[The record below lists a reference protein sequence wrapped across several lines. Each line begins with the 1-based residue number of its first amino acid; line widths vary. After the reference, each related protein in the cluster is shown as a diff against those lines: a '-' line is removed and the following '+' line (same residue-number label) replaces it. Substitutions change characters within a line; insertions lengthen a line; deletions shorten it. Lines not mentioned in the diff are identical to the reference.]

1 MRIFL
6 TGGTG
11 FIGSHFI
18 SRAIAAGHTI
28 IAQRRSEASRP
39 KIPLL
44 QEPVW
49 LDRSLPELE
58 PKDLEGCDAVVHLAA
73 HSANVPY
80 DKLENCV
87 IHNVLE
93 PINLFRAGIAAGV
106 RRFVVAGSCFE
117 YGRSC
122 DRFDFIPTDA
132 PLEPTNRYAA
142 SKAAAS
148 VIFNSIA
155 VEENIELVIL
165 RIFQVYGE
173 GELESRFWP
182 TLRRKA
188 LAGEDM
194 PMSSGVQIRDFVP
207 VGTVADSFIKAVV
220 RHDVTPGNPLIENI
234 GTGNACSLAEF
245 ADQEWSRFGAS
256 GKLSKSQ
263 MPMRPGEAMRIVP
276 QLKSCDSGIPTE
288 SEHGR

>member
-18 SRAIAAGHTI
+18 ALAQRAGHSI
-28 IAQRRSEASRP
+28 LAQRRAKTSQPRM
-39 KIPLL
+39 PLA
-44 QEPVW
+44 QEPDW
-49 LDRSLPELE
+49 LDCAIP
-58 PKDLEGCDAVVHLAA
+58 DLVPGDLANCDAVVHLAA

-80 DKLENCV
+80 DSMENCLL
-87 IHNVLE
+87 HNVLE
-93 PINLFRAGIAAGV
+93 PVNVFRAGISAGI

-122 DRFDFIPTDA
+122 DRYERVPTDA

-148 VIFNSIA
+148 VAFSA
-155 VEENIELVIL
+155 LAAEENIELIIL

-173 GELESRFWP
+173 GDLESRFWP

-194 PMSSGVQIRDFVP
+194 PMSAGLQIRDFVP
-207 VGTVADSFIKAVV
+207 VETVAKSFLKAVESSEV
-220 RHDVTPGNPLIENI
+220 QPGIPLIENV
-234 GTGNACSLAEF
+234 GTGQARSLAEF
-245 ADQEWSRFGAS
+245 AAEEWMQFGAT
-256 GKLSKSQ
+256 GRLAKSE
-263 MPMRPGEAMRIVP
+263 MPMRPGEVMRIVP
-276 QLKSCDSGIPTE
+276 LLNP
-288 SEHGR
+288 